1 MMFRNF
7 EEDRF
12 FGGTSKCVSATQKTA
27 VVRDS
32 VRTSVGYGKT
42 KVPRRL
48 TFHSSAG
55 YTMKNVARE
64 QLLDEPTESF
74 NLTGVYIDCENCHI
88 VRHSYVDE
96 VPDSSTPYDSPSEP
110 ELPDTTGVTSYLD
123 FDAGN
128 APVSLTEPAS
138 AQPRHCSIDA
148 CRSRRAPLHLAL
160 LLALLPP
167 TALQQGSTV
176 SECANEQTVPTMLS
190 DAEEALTTADKPATI
205 RALSDRDAASVP
217 ITEQTNDSQPGEDM
231 DEDSLPLAIDTDTI
245 EDEAYNGAYWTV
257 VRNKRRARS
266 GLAP

>member
-1 MMFRNF
+1 MPFMIFFVATLALASQLDANEHFLEDNPELGTYQNIEQCFSGEVTLYMMFRNF

-96 VPDSSTPYDSPSEP
+96 GAGCSYWVPEDKVTEENSCCHFVFDLLCGTHKYQVYD
-110 ELPDTTGVTSYLD
+110 D
-123 FDAGN
+123 
-128 APVSLTEPAS
+128 
-138 AQPRHCSIDA
+138 C
-148 CRSRRAPLHLAL
+148 
-160 LLALLPP
+160 
-167 TALQQGSTV
+167 LQ
-176 SECANEQTVPTMLS
+176 
-190 DAEEALTTADKPATI
+190 
-205 RALSDRDAASVP
+205 
-217 ITEQTNDSQPGEDM
+217 
-231 DEDSLPLAIDTDTI
+231 
-245 EDEAYNGAYWTV
+245 
-257 VRNKRRARS
+257 
-266 GLAP
+266 